1 MSPIVL
7 LGFSWNKLFWIFPL
21 DHAKIRPKSY
31 LRRKARYSATSPQ
44 QFLLQH
50 YSQGRR
56 TKCSVDSEKE
66 KQRWSLV
73 TPNNKLLL
81 APPIIFVRLLM
92 QKWLK
97 AWAQFLNFIAR
108 CTVRSRALWRRMTLP
123 ASRYAAIDRECAW
136 NATRN
141 RPWWQR

>member
-1 MSPIVL
+1 MSPLFL

-21 DHAKIRPKSY
+21 DHAEIRPKSY
-31 LRRKARYSATSPQ
+31 LRRKARPSTTSPQ

-56 TKCSVDSEKE
+56 TKCSVDSDKE
-66 KQRWSLV
+66 KQRRSLV
-73 TPNNKLLL
+73 TPNDKLLL
-81 APPIIFVRLLM
+81 APPIMFCAIVDAKVTEGLSAVFE
-92 QKWLK
+92 
-97 AWAQFLNFIAR
+97 FIAR